1 MCVKKLQKVTKHMR
15 GKYLVWKSTGC
26 GSGFWILSP
35 LFLIFFTSFIL
46 FTSVLFTGLN
56 TYGTGYRTS
65 IFFVPRNERGTGT
78 EEIRRVSTLF
88 STPSFTASSGTFEQ

>member
-35 LFLIFFTSFIL
+35 LFLLHYRIEHVRNGVPYFNFSRTEE
-46 FTSVLFTGLN
+46 LN
-56 TYGTGYRTS
+56 
-65 IFFVPRNERGTGT
+65 RN
-78 EEIRRVSTLF
+78 EEIRRGLLTVSL
-88 STPSFTASSGTFEQ
+88 EVEVHLNKNLL